1 MMQISQ
7 DFFDRRMVSLN
18 MMTNEQCR
26 QIHLASLEVLERAGV
41 DVQLDDALI
50 LLNRA
55 GADVRDPSKVKIPSA
70 LVDWALRNT
79 PKKIMIYDRSGS
91 PALRLEGR
99 NGYYGTGTDT
109 LNVIDLETGQRRM
122 ARGEDVDRV
131 VRLTDALDQIDFIA
145 NMGSVAPDEV
155 PPEISDRHNFARM
168 LKNSTK
174 PILFTAW
181 ELTGIR
187 DIHEMALAVR
197 DGDEK
202 TFRNTPFIIQYAEP
216 VSPLCHPAASLQKL
230 MFCAEKGIPV
240 TYASGA
246 TMGGTA
252 PATAAGALV
261 LSNAEFLSG
270 LVIAQLTRKGA
281 PIIYGGGS
289 SPLDMNTMAC
299 IYAGPDA
306 LHNFHMVR
314 ELSAYYGL
322 PDFNFGGYSDSKVLD
337 MQAAAEVA
345 ISIFQTGLAGSSL
358 VHDVG
363 YLEAGITA
371 SLELIVFAN
380 EIISQIRHFRK
391 MPPMDAEALA
401 VEAICQVGSTGNFI
415 DQNHTFRHFN
425 KIWYPSIFDRRNYE
439 GWQAAGQKDMGTILR
454 EKVYEILE
462 LHQAP
467 ELQDSALKVIDD
479 ILARVDWSETRQL
492 NIAYSNG

>member
-1 MMQISQ
+1 MMQLSQ
-7 DFFDRRMVSLN
+7 DFFERKRVSLN
-18 MMTNEQCR
+18 MMTSEQCQ

-41 DVQLDDALI
+41 DVQLDEALS
-50 LLNRA
+50 LLNQA
-55 GADVRDPSKVKIPSA
+55 GADVRDPSKVRIPSS

-79 PKKIMIYDRSGS
+79 PKKIIIYDRNGQ

-109 LNVIDLETGQRRM
+109 LNVIDLETGKRRG
-122 ARGEDVDRV
+122 ARSKDVDRA
-131 VRLTDALDQIDFIA
+131 VRLTDALDQIDFVA

-168 LKNSTK
+168 MKNSTK

-181 ELTGIR
+181 ELSGIR
-187 DIHEMALAVR
+187 DIHEIALSVR
-197 DGDEK
+197 DGDEEL
-202 TFRNTPFIIQYAEP
+202 FRSKPFIFQYAEP
-216 VSPLCHPAASLQKL
+216 VSPLCHPASSLQKL

-240 TYASGA
+240 IYASGA

-252 PATAAGALV
+252 PVTAAGALV

-281 PIIYGGGS
+281 PVIYGGGS

-299 IYAGPDA
+299 IYAGPDS
-306 LHNFHMVR
+306 LQNFHMVR

-380 EIISQIRHFRK
+380 EIISQMRHFRK

-401 VEAICQVGSTGNFI
+401 VEAICQVGSTSDFLNQ
-415 DQNHTFRHFN
+415 DHTFRHFK
-425 KIWYPSIFDRRNYE
+425 KIWYPSVFDRWNYE
-439 GWQAAGQKDMGTILR
+439 SWQTAGSKSIESILR
-454 EKVYEILE
+454 EKVHEILE
-462 LHQAP
+462 VHHPP
-467 ELQDSALKVIDD
+467 ELPDDALRVIDD
-479 ILARVDWSETRQL
+479 VLSRARS
-492 NIAYSNG
+492 

>member
-1 MMQISQ
+1 MQLSQ
-7 DFFDRRMVSLN
+7 DFFERRTVSLN
-18 MMTNEQCR
+18 MMTNEQCQ

-41 DVQLDDALI
+41 DVQLDEALR
-50 LLNRA
+50 LLKQA
-55 GADVRDPSKVKIPSA
+55 GADVRDPSKVKISSS

-79 PKKIMIYDRSGS
+79 PKKIVVYDRNGH

-109 LNVIDLETGQRRM
+109 LNVIDLETGKRRG
-122 ARGEDVDRV
+122 ATGQDVDRV
-131 VRLTDALDQIDFIA
+131 VRLTDALDQIDFVA

-155 PPEISDRHNFARM
+155 PPGISDRHNFARM
-168 LKNSTK
+168 MKNSTK

-181 ELTGIR
+181 ELSGIR
-187 DIHEMALAVR
+187 DIHEMALSVR
-197 DGDEK
+197 DGDEES
-202 TFRNTPFIIQYAEP
+202 FRNKPFIFQYAEP
-216 VSPLCHPAASLQKL
+216 VSPLCHPATSLQKL

-252 PATAAGALV
+252 PVTAAGALV

-270 LVIAQLTRKGA
+270 LVIAQLTHKGA

-306 LHNFHMVR
+306 MHNFHMVR

-345 ISIFQTGLAGSSL
+345 ISIYQTGLAGSSL

-371 SLELIVFAN
+371 SLELIVYAN
-380 EIISQIRHFRK
+380 EIISQMRHFRK

-401 VEAICQVGSTGNFI
+401 VEAICQVGSTSDFLNQ
-415 DQNHTFRHFN
+415 DHTFQHFK
-425 KIWYPSIFDRRNYE
+425 KIWYPSVFDRWNYE
-439 GWQAAGQKDMGTILR
+439 SWQTAGCKPLESVLR
-454 EKVYEILE
+454 EKVYEILDVHQPTE
-462 LHQAP
+462 LS
-467 ELQDSALKVIDD
+467 DTALRVIDD
-479 ILARVDWSETRQL
+479 VLARADR
-492 NIAYSNG
+492 